1 MPRHSP
7 STRSLRSESVLS
19 LGSSSDDE
27 SVTHGDVDSMM
38 RPLLKKQ
45 KKAVRRLERV
55 ERLVQKLINVPEH
68 EIPALR
74 KKVDSADVTAYEAK
88 EAVDA
93 STHALDAFKKEQK
106 VADERTRAMV
116 DEVSARMAAQEAQYH
131 SLSSRVEQVERGQRA
146 LETKLSAIESI
157 GAARAGYREQLTSGM
172 SSQLTALRQ
181 ETERA
186 RAELE
191 ARLAAAERRGEAQH
205 EKLCSKLTAERDS
218 IAGLEQ
224 QIASVAAAVRS
235 ELQAHA
241 TESGAASVEA
251 TAALAV
257 MQAQVK
263 QATETLQELQLAQ
276 PTLVRASAVEKVE
289 ARAEAIA
296 SELKSLVQRQVRGV
310 RVVNVES
317 RAGLRRGA
325 RMICHPSSG
334 RGWALGKA
342 RGGGGVTMR
351 VTVRAWAG

>member
-7 STRSLRSESVLS
+7 SSRSLRSESVLS

-74 KKVDSADVTAYEAK
+74 KKVESADATAYEAK

-106 VADERTRAMV
+106 LSDERTRAMV
-116 DEVSARMAAQEAQYH
+116 EEVSARMAAQEAQYH
-131 SLSSRVEQVERGQRA
+131 TLSSRVEQVERGHRA
-146 LETKLSAIESI
+146 LETKITALEAI
-157 GAARAGYREQLTSGM
+157 GAARAVDREQLKSVA
-172 SSQLTALRQ
+172 SSQLTGLRQ

-205 EKLCSKLTAERDS
+205 EKLCSKLTADRDS

-224 QIASVAAAVRS
+224 QVASVAAAVRS

-241 TESGAASVEA
+241 TESGAATAE
-251 TAALAV
+251 TAAGLAV
-257 MQAQVK
+257 LQAQVK
-263 QATETLQELQLAQ
+263 QAAEALQEIQLAQ
-276 PTLVRASAVEKVE
+276 PTLVRTSAVEKVE
-289 ARAEAIA
+289 ARAEEIA
-296 SELKSLVQRQVRGV
+296 QELKHLVQRQVRG
-310 RVVNVES
+310 
-317 RAGLRRGA
+317 
-325 RMICHPSSG
+325 
-334 RGWALGKA
+334 
-342 RGGGGVTMR
+342 GGV
-351 VTVRAWAG
+351 